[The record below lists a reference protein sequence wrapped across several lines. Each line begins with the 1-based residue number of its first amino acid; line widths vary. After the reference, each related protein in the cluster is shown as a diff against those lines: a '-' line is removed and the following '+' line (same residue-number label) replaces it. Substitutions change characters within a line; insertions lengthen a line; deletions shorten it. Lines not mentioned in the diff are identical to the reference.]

1 MSGIWISDSA
11 DRIDDGDAM
20 ALNHAVLQ
28 AAIHG
33 HGLDGSLIELLR
45 SDHEIHRDVRDALVR
60 LIDASGDNSQPV
72 ALKVECREKS
82 VTGQA
87 TRSGKALYEE
97 RTRWIKMVRDRAEGE
112 SWAAWAR
119 GLGISE
125 GAAKERRKYAEPI
138 LAQIRDLAP
147 QMAER
152 MRLGLPATER
162 MLQDK
167 LVWESIGA
175 QKAAHKERNQTRK
188 ARRAGG

>member
-87 TRSGKALYEE
+87 TRSGKALYET
-97 RTRWIKMVRDRAEGE
+97 RTGWIEIVRSRAVGE
-112 SWAAWAR
+112 TWAAWAR
-119 GLGISE
+119 RKRLSE
-125 GAAKERRKYAEPI
+125 GEAKDRRKYAEPI
-138 LAQIRDLAP
+138 LAQIRAMAP
-147 QMAER
+147 EMAER
-152 MRLGLPATER
+152 TGLGLSVTER

-167 LVWESIGA
+167 LVWDSIA
-175 QKAAHKERNQTRK
+175 SEKAAHRERNQTRK
-188 ARRAGG
+188 ARGGG